1 MDAIEQTH
9 SLRLAQS
16 TLVADACQEEMT
28 KIQHPPPGWSLE
40 ADEELA
46 RFMVQ
51 HAGKGINGGGGGN
64 EFVKKTEA
72 SSLEVRPGDTAYVQQ
87 HSHLDYIIIHVYII
101 DCIV

>member
-1 MDAIEQTH
+1 
-9 SLRLAQS
+9 
-16 TLVADACQEEMT
+16 MT

-51 HAGKGINGGGGGN
+51 HAGKGINAGGVGN

-72 SSLEVRPGDTAYVQQ
+72 SSSGVRDTAQQ
-87 HSHLDYIIIHVYII
+87 CVYTSHLDYRFTYLLVCYNN
-101 DCIV
+101 

>member
-9 SLRLAQS
+9 SLRLAAQS

-51 HAGKGINGGGGGN
+51 HAGKGINVGGGEN
-64 EFVKKTEA
+64 KFVKKTEA
-72 SSLEVRPGDTAYVQQ
+72 SSVEVRDTAKY
-87 HSHLDYIIIHVYII
+87 YR
-101 DCIV
+101 